1 MGKNKKNRRTVK
13 SNQYV
18 DYNLLA
24 IMAFLVCF
32 GLVMLCSSSS
42 YDGMVNYNDSMH
54 YFKGQLGKTM
64 LGIVAMW
71 LVSKIDYHIYKKFAF
86 LIYLFAF
93 FLMFLVKFSPL
104 GYGAKGAK
112 RWINLGFIS
121 FQPSEIMKIAVIL
134 FTSCLIC
141 KMGKKVQTGKGCL
154 IIFGFGLLAA
164 LGVYKLTDNLS
175 TAIIVLGIACG
186 ILFVVYRKSMLFAG
200 VALGAV
206 STLVFVAWNIGNRMS
221 DSENF
226 RLRRLIAWVNPEKYA
241 AGFSF
246 QTVQGLYAIG
256 SGGFF
261 GKGLG
266 NGAQKM
272 VIPEV
277 QNDMILPAIC
287 EELGVFGAMI
297 ILLLFGMLLYRLMFI
312 AQNAPDKFGSLI
324 VTGIFVHIAIQVILN
339 VGVVTNLIP
348 NTGITLPFISSGG
361 TSLLFLFSEMGIA
374 LGVSSKIKIRE

>member
-1 MGKNKKNRRTVK
+1 MSTRKKKMKRTK
-13 SNQYV
+13 TDGYV
-18 DYNLLA
+18 DYSLLA
-24 IMAFLVCF
+24 IMAFLICF
-32 GLVMLCSSSS
+32 GLVMLYSCSS
-42 YDGMVNYNDSMH
+42 YDGMITYKDSMH
-54 YFKGQLGKTM
+54 YFKGQLWKT
-64 LGIVAMW
+64 LVGIGVMW
-71 LVSKIDYHIYKKFAF
+71 LVSKVDYHLYKKFAF

-93 FLMFLVKFSPL
+93 FLMFLVRFSPL

-112 RWINLGFIS
+112 RWLNLGFIS

-134 FTSCLIC
+134 FLSCLIC
-141 KMGKKVQTGKGCL
+141 KMGKNIQTWKGCCVVL
-154 IIFGFGLLAA
+154 GFGGIAA

-175 TAIIVLGIACG
+175 TAVIVFGIACA

-200 VALGAV
+200 FGIG
-206 STLVFVAWNIGNRMS
+206 LVGVLTAIAWNIGLRMS

-241 AGFSF
+241 ADFSF

-272 VIPEV
+272 IIPEV
-277 QNDMILPAIC
+277 QNDMILSAIC
-287 EELGVFGAMI
+287 EELGVFGAMV

-324 VTGIFVHIAIQVILN
+324 VTGIFAHIAIQVILN

-361 TSLLFLFSEMGIA
+361 TSLVFLFAEMGIVF
-374 LGVSSKIKIRE
+374 GVASKIRLKE